1 MRAKKYNKNGA
12 TYLHFEKFLIKIYI
26 GKKTI
31 QLSNLF
37 QGNPGLEQIGN
48 AFINGNS
55 DFFLTDV
62 YPSIENSLSE
72 VFTNIANQI
81 TGEASFDELFPNIW
95 VANTTITV
103 TNRLASTGFNHYRD

>member
-1 MRAKKYNKNGA
+1 MRARKYNKNGV
-12 TYLHFEKFLIKIYI
+12 TYLHFERFLIKIFI

-31 QLSNLF
+31 KLTNLF

-72 VFTNIANQI
+72 FFTDTANRI
-81 TGEASFDELFPNIW
+81 TGEASFDELFPNI
-95 VANTTITV
+95 
-103 TNRLASTGFNHYRD
+103 